1 MQIELDSSAHTGIK
15 MHQTSF
21 SDPSGLWPSQQ
32 EYWAKIPGTP
42 GTEYRIFFQISVQK
56 LAYFLRVSEMESNRP
71 EYHNSA
77 SLWYC
82 MKTIQTFNDPTPRR
96 LACGQ
101 PGRSEIRS
109 YKHQAVVWNVCV
121 MVFSCHIKSGPY
133 CSSSQSQCTS
143 WELGILITCDLCPGH
158 FHMSTVINCCS
169 GWMELIT
176 VLSSTLSTVD
186 MTGLISGHRVTI
198 QFPYTSA
205 LMNTPLLPPCGG
217 YSRAPLCQAWRMI
230 QQIRSQKFDPLEVW
244 SDTSWGCFVG
254 FNRFLITPRDMNA
267 SSMCLQSANCIIR
280 HKT

>member
-1 MQIELDSSAHTGIK
+1 
-15 MHQTSF
+15 
-21 SDPSGLWPSQQ
+21 
-32 EYWAKIPGTP
+32 
-42 GTEYRIFFQISVQK
+42 
-56 LAYFLRVSEMESNRP
+56 
-71 EYHNSA
+71 
-77 SLWYC
+77 

-121 MVFSCHIKSGPY
+121 MVFSCHIKSGHY

-205 LMNTPLLPPCGG
+205 LMNTPLLPLCRG

-230 QQIRSQKFDPLEVW
+230 QQIRSQKFDPLEV
-244 SDTSWGCFVG
+244 
-254 FNRFLITPRDMNA
+254 
-267 SSMCLQSANCIIR
+267 
-280 HKT
+280 